1 MKLKKK
7 MGMVKYL
14 HQLFSYTR
22 ELQHI
27 HKIPNNSKISKLQ
40 NMVFACHLEWCIQ
53 NACQLACKDS
63 GSSSLRTGF
72 HNQAHLFWSRQSWLH
87 IPRRKKRHYSRT
99 SHLIVAI
106 HLKTN
111 LFCPPQTKLPTAT
124 SLKIFGVQKAFA
136 QHSQQHKFLYQGVDL
151 YTGLAILLFNLV
163 DSSHSQHKMIYFFLG
178 NSYCTIG

>member
-1 MKLKKK
+1 MSQTRLFQNCNEKSNKTSFNKKYIIHIQCTLKSCVYEIEKK
-7 MGMVKYL
+7 NGHGKIFTSIV
-14 HQLFSYTR
+14 SYTR

-27 HKIPNNSKISKLQ
+27 HEIPNNSKISKLQ

-53 NACQLACKDS
+53 NACQLACTDS

-87 IPRRKKRHYSRT
+87 IPKRKRRHYSRT

-136 QHSQQHKFLYQGVDL
+136 
-151 YTGLAILLFNLV
+151 
-163 DSSHSQHKMIYFFLG
+163 
-178 NSYCTIG
+178 